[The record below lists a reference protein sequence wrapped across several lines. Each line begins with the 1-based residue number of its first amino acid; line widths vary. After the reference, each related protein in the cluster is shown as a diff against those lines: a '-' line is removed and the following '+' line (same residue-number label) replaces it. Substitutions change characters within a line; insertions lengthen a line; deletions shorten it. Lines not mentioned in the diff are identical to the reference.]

1 MTEEKKSQEH
11 SGAEKAEVSP
21 LETLTS
27 LVLDAA
33 DAAND
38 SAHVTSEALARLS
51 RVVEAN
57 EETTKAVRNAP
68 AILGAVILG
77 IGIVL
82 AIVIAIVFRDISAKS
97 DALVA
102 VMNNQAEQIEALEGS
117 LKRVAQFEEVLKKYE
132 KIADDTTQRA
142 MVVLREQTKA
152 DRAAMIDLESR
163 RLKEILGT
171 AREDAAARPAAAKA
185 EEAARAAVIERTIAK
200 ANEAQSANLDKAIAR
215 LDARINE
222 LMVAVKGIKPPATAA
237 GSKRA
242 AALTDAQ
249 ARELKKTAEDV
260 ATLRK
265 EISELR
271 SLLEK
276 KSPELQGG
284 VPAFRKQTSN

>member
-117 LKRVAQFEEVLKKYE
+117 LKRVAQFEEVLKQYE

-237 GSKRA
+237 GSNRA

>member
-1 MTEEKKSQEH
+1 MSEEKKSQENP
-11 SGAEKAEVSP
+11 GAEKADASP

-38 SAHVTSEALARLS
+38 SAQVTSEALARLS
-51 RVVEAN
+51 RVVAAN

-117 LKRVAQFEEVLKKYE
+117 LKRLAQFEEVLKKYE
-132 KIADDTTQRA
+132 KVAEDTTQRA

-171 AREDAAARPAAAKA
+171 AREDVAARPAAAKA
-185 EEAARAAVIERTIAK
+185 EEAARAAVIERSIAK
-200 ANEAQSANLDKAIAR
+200 ANEAQNANLDKAVAR

-222 LMVAVKGIKPPATAA
+222 LMVAVKAIKPAASTA
-237 GSKRA
+237 GSSRA

-265 EISELR
+265 EIAELR

-284 VPAFRKQTSN
+284 VPAFRKQTGN

>member
-200 ANEAQSANLDKAIAR
+200 ANEAQSANLDKTIAR

-222 LMVAVKGIKPPATAA
+222 LMVAVKGIKPSAAAA
-237 GSKRA
+237 GSNRA

-265 EISELR
+265 EMSELR

-284 VPAFRKQTSN
+284 VPSFRKQTGN

>member
-237 GSKRA
+237 GSNRA

-265 EISELR
+265 EIAELR

>member
-38 SAHVTSEALARLS
+38 SAQVTSEALARLS

-171 AREDAAARPAAAKA
+171 AREDAAVRPAAAKA

-237 GSKRA
+237 GSNRA

>member
-21 LETLTS
+21 LETLNS

-200 ANEAQSANLDKAIAR
+200 ANEAQSANLDKALER

-237 GSKRA
+237 GSNRA

>member
-38 SAHVTSEALARLS
+38 SAQVTSEALARLS

-200 ANEAQSANLDKAIAR
+200 ANEAQSANRDKAIAR

-237 GSKRA
+237 GSNRA

>member
-132 KIADDTTQRA
+132 KLADDTTQRA

-152 DRAAMIDLESR
+152 DRAALIDLESR

-185 EEAARAAVIERTIAK
+185 EEAARAAVIERSIAK
-200 ANEAQSANLDKAIAR
+200 ANEAQTANLDKAIGR

-222 LMVAVKGIKPPATAA
+222 LMVAVKGIKPPAAATGSNRAA
-237 GSKRA
+237 G
-242 AALTDAQ
+242 LTDAQ
-249 ARELKKTAEDV
+249 ARELKKTSEDV

-265 EISELR
+265 EMSELR
-271 SLLEK
+271 SMLEK

-284 VPAFRKQTSN
+284 VPSFRKQTGN